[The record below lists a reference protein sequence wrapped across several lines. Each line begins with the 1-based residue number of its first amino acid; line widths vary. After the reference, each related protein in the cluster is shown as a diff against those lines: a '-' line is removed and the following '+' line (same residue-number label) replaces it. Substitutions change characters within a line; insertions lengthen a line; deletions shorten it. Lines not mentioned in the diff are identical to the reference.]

1 MVDIIDLDSF
11 GLFSQGLIDQIG
23 NPIDIK
29 HIIVF
34 FGLVQSQGQ

>member
-1 MVDIIDLDSF
+1 MVNKVDLNFF
-11 GLFSQGLIDQIG
+11 GLFDQGLIDQIG

-34 FGLVQSQGQ
+34 FGLIQSQGQ

>member
-1 MVDIIDLDSF
+1 MVDKIDLDFF
-11 GLFSQGLIDQIG
+11 GLFAQGLIDQIG

-34 FGLVQSQGQ
+34 FGLIQSQGQ